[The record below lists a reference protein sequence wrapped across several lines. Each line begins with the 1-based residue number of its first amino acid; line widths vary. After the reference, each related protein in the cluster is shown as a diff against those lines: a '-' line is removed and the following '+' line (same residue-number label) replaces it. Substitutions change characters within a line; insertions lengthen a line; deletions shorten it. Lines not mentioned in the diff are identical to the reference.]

1 MCVQLLSHIWLFA
14 TPWTVSHQASLSMGF
29 PRQECWSRFPF
40 PSPGDLPDP
49 RTEPT
54 SLAFLARAGRFFIA
68 EPPWKPCYPSIFMYN
83 WFTMLFNFR
92 CAAVIP
98 LYIYTI
104 FLCSFL
110 LLFITGYWISFPV
123 LYSRTSLFTHLI
135 YNGLHLLIPNSH
147 TISPQPPCLL
157 AATSLFSHLL
167 VCFCFYVSILNYKL
181 EESELSI
188 QISLHEVLHCT
199 IKNKFWVSFK
209 KKKAGEMNDLHHES
223 VFIYWWGDSRNLL

>member
-14 TPWTVSHQASLSMGF
+14 TPWTVFHQASLPMGF

-40 PSPGDLPDP
+40 PSPEDLPDP
-49 RTEPT
+49 RIEPT

-104 FLCSFL
+104 ICVLFYYCLLQDIEYSSLCYTVGPHCL
-110 LLFITGYWISFPV
+110 PIL
-123 LYSRTSLFTHLI
+123 

-157 AATSLFSHLL
+157 AATSLFSPLL

-223 VFIYWWGDSRNLL
+223 VFIYWWGDSRNLY